1 MWGLG
6 NNVCITNWLN
16 PINHLEKN
24 VFCFHRYHG
33 RDVKNV
39 YIITIIP
46 IDLTQ
51 RSNLGLNW
59 GFIRGMGYKEPWENK

>member
-1 MWGLG
+1 M
-6 NNVCITNWLN
+6 
-16 PINHLEKN
+16 
-24 VFCFHRYHG
+24 FCLHRYHR

-51 RSNLGLNW
+51 RSNLGLKW

>member
-1 MWGLG
+1 M
-6 NNVCITNWLN
+6 
-16 PINHLEKN
+16 
-24 VFCFHRYHG
+24 FCFHRYHG

-39 YIITIIP
+39 YVITIIH

-59 GFIRGMGYKEPWENK
+59 GFIRGMGYKEPWETKVTSNAHPLEPLKLT